1 MDPKNIDRAGKGFLV
16 VAGAAIVAIGKKYG
30 PTIIMPARYT
40 GCHFQRRDFQAIAC
54 SRSAPRDAK
63 RKRRAVGT

>member
-30 PTIIMPARYT
+30 PTIIKGAGKILGKLYLKDNNSSCT
-40 GCHFQRRDFQAIAC
+40 LLLIQSSKLIHLETIL
-54 SRSAPRDAK
+54 K
-63 RKRRAVGT
+63 